1 MNQQFA
7 PVAGLG
13 LLQELDRLG
22 CLGNYHLLLA
32 HAVLSNPIQWA
43 AFFEK
48 RRAEGEEDF
57 IIMDNS
63 LIELGYPMPPG
74 QLIIACQLVQAA
86 VLVLPDVMG
95 DAKKTIALSTASF
108 QELKDRGYEG
118 STMGVVHGE
127 NWLEAYG
134 CAMDLKALG
143 ADYLSIPRVMTQI
156 LGSRKRLAE
165 QVCHFLQL
173 PVHLL
178 GFSDDLADDIESAM
192 SHHRI
197 MGIDSAMPLWW
208 GQQNKVLSRIPE
220 AGDLDYGKRP
230 EGYLGSTTITPHVI
244 ANLSRMNQWLTGAT
258 VARIKDQRLTRRAKP
273 MLSLLS

>member
-1 MNQQFA
+1 MSQQFA

-13 LLQELDRLG
+13 LLQELDSLG

-48 RRAEGEEDF
+48 RRADGEEDF

-63 LIELGYPMPPG
+63 LIELGYPLPPG
-74 QLIIACQLVQAA
+74 QLIMACQLVQAK

-95 DAKKTIALSTASF
+95 SSSRTVRLSASSF
-108 QELKDRGYEG
+108 QELRDRGYEG

-127 NWLEAYG
+127 NWLEAYQ
-134 CAMDLKALG
+134 CALDLKGLG
-143 ADYLSIPRVMTQI
+143 ADYLSVPRVMTEI

-165 QVCHFLQL
+165 QICHYLQL

-178 GFSDDLADDIESAM
+178 GFSDNLADDIDSVM
-192 SHHRI
+192 SHERI

-208 GQQNKVLSRIPE
+208 GQQGKVLPRVP
-220 AGDLDYGKRP
+220 AGEDMFYGKRP
-230 EGYLGSTTITPHVI
+230 EGYLDTNTMTPHVI
-244 ANLSRMNQWLTGAT
+244 ANLSRMDQWLTDAT
-258 VARIKDQRLTRRAKP
+258 VSRIRDARLTRRAQP
-273 MLSLLS
+273 ILRVLS